1 MQTGDEKGILL
12 AGGTGSRL
20 FPMTQVVSKQLLP
33 LYDKPMIYYP
43 LSTLMQAGVR
53 EVLLICTPSDLGLF
67 RALLGDGFQWGMQ
80 LHYEVQPRPEGLA
93 QALLIAEEYLGGDD
107 SVFILGDNLFYG
119 HELPQMLTHVAAS
132 QGGATVF
139 GYHVAN
145 PRAYGV
151 QGFDAERRVTSITE
165 KPLVPASQYALS
177 GLYFFDGRAS
187 SIAKGVKPSL
197 RGELEIAD
205 VLNHYLAEGCLEVEI
220 MGRGT
225 AWLDTGTAD
234 AMAEASQF
242 IAAIEKRQGL
252 KINCP
257 EEQAYRL
264 GWIDAAQLQALAQP
278 LLKSGYGEYLL
289 SLLDTKVF

>member
-1 MQTGDEKGILL
+1 
-12 AGGTGSRL
+12 
-20 FPMTQVVSKQLLP
+20 MTQVVSKQLLP

>member
-1 MQTGDEKGILL
+1 MRKGILL

-67 RALLGDGFQWGMQ
+67 RALLGDGSKWGMQ

-93 QALLIAEEYLGGDD
+93 QALLIAEEYLDGDD
-107 SVFILGDNLFYG
+107 SVLILGDNLFYG
-119 HELPQMLTHVAAS
+119 HELPQMLTRVAAS

-151 QGFDAERRVTSITE
+151 LGFDAEGRVTSITE
-165 KPLVPASQYALS
+165 KPLAPASQYAMP

-197 RGELEIAD
+197 RGELEIVD
-205 VLNHYLAEGCLEVEI
+205 VLNHYLAEGSLEVEI